1 MSCREQGGGLTLY
14 SPVGREEEEEGG
26 SSGRLRLG
34 GVYGSGPPGWLGVG
48 GKRSSL
54 PRG

>member
-1 MSCREQGGGLTLY
+1 MQGAGRGGVTLY

-34 GVYGSGPPGWLGVG
+34 GVMALAPLGGSAGG